1 MADALSR
8 TPPDSDQLLLLS
20 VPQLDFLRD
29 IQRELEADP
38 IFQELVRN
46 IQRDPSAYPHYHLR
60 EGHLLFNGRIWL
72 NKTNPYIPSLLLEF
86 HATPLG
92 GHLGIAKTTHRLES
106 SFFWEGL
113 RHDVKKFIRECKV
126 CQQHKSSTKRMAGL
140 LQPLPAPTGVWE
152 DISMDFITH
161 LPPSHGFTVIFVVVD
176 RFSKGVH
183 LAALPMGFSAFK
195 VATVFLDIVC
205 KHHGFPRSIVS
216 DRDPVFLNTFWK
228 ELFRL
233 SGTRLRLSMAYHP
246 QSDGQTE
253 VMNRVLEQYL
263 RCFVSSQPSTWF
275 RYLSLAEW
283 SYNTLLHSSSGLTPF
298 EVIYAK
304 PPPAIP
310 HYIPGS
316 TNNEAVESLVTS
328 RQAIH
333 VKLLKTLQKA
343 QDSMK
348 KYADTKREEVTFSEG
363 QWVYVKLHLAR
374 QRSVT
379 GATHSKLSKCYFGP
393 FRILARVGVVAYR
406 LDLPD
411 EARIHPVFH
420 CSLVRPYHGEPP
432 STTASWPLQLHGHK
446 PIPRPLCVLD
456 TKFDDSTSPPTQM
469 VLVQ

>member
-1 MADALSR
+1 M
-8 TPPDSDQLLLLS
+8 
-20 VPQLDFLRD
+20 
-29 IQRELEADP
+29 
-38 IFQELVRN
+38 
-46 IQRDPSAYPHYHLR
+46 
-60 EGHLLFNGRIWL
+60 
-72 NKTNPYIPSLLLEF
+72 
-86 HATPLG
+86 
-92 GHLGIAKTTHRLES
+92 
-106 SFFWEGL
+106 
-113 RHDVKKFIRECKV
+113 
-126 CQQHKSSTKRMAGL
+126 
-140 LQPLPAPTGVWE
+140 
-152 DISMDFITH
+152 
-161 LPPSHGFTVIFVVVD
+161 
-176 RFSKGVH
+176 
-183 LAALPMGFSAFK
+183 
-195 VATVFLDIVC
+195 
-205 KHHGFPRSIVS
+205 
-216 DRDPVFLNTFWK
+216 FLNTFWK